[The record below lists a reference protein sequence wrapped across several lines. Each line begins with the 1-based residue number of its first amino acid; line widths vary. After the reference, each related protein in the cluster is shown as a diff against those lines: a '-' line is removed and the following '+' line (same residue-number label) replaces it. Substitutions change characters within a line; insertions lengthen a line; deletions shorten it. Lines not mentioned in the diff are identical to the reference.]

1 MAKNITVTQLG
12 ASPKVMEAN
21 TVADLIN
28 ELGLSNVTAKVNG
41 STVSNDHVLAD
52 YSFVTFGEKV
62 KGGL

>member
-12 ASPKVMEAN
+12 AAPKVMEAS
-21 TVADLIN
+21 TVAELISS
-28 ELGLSNVTAKVNG
+28 LGLTNVTAKVNG
-41 STVSNDHVLAD
+41 ATVADDHVLSD